1 MYVFNNVGFV
11 IRCLGTVK
19 RQRRPLELYWPI
31 RIDYPTI
38 LLYEGEVNL
47 LAVGGHRTQFPLYW
61 KKREAFKEQRKAAC
75 MTSVAPDGTGLA
87 GRNNQLLQ
95 RSLWLPTREAAKMLT
110 LTLSICVCCL
120 PGNF

>member
-1 MYVFNNVGFV
+1 MD
-11 IRCLGTVK
+11 
-19 RQRRPLELYWPI
+19 LYWPI
-31 RIDYPTI
+31 RIDHQTI

-61 KKREAFKEQRKAAC
+61 KKREAFKEQRKAVC